1 MVHGAWFMDYC
12 RIFLV
17 NNIVSTIVVFI
28 KGADNLKNFLF
39 LIDSNT
45 MSILKNTH
53 KSLI

>member
-1 MVHGAWFMDYC
+1 MLTDIIIAEHY
-12 RIFLV
+12 RQPIL
-17 NNIVSTIVVFI
+17 
-28 KGADNLKNFLF
+28 KGSDNLKNFLF